1 MPCVRVVRT
10 ASEGEVVAA
19 FLRAELDS
27 ARWGERLLAF
37 LRQDGVDPAVVSNPD
52 LGDPQELAYREAL
65 LDRHRGWLRRDGLF
79 DGLPEHVDWSRAA
92 LKPAEVLAIRYINW
106 DWWLE
111 LSGGTRQPLDAAG
124 RIRRNAIR
132 DVTAE
137 WHEPIAARL
146 KSPEPQPELIAVAL
160 PNDPRLVMV
169 EGHLRLTAYALYPEY
184 LPDELEIFLGTAEQ
198 MDRWTEF

>member
-1 MPCVRVVRT
+1 MRIVRT
-10 ASEGEVVAA
+10 ASEAEVVAT

-37 LRQDGVDPAVVSNPD
+37 LREDGVDPSVVSRPN
-52 LGDPQELAYREAL
+52 LGDPQESAYREAL
-65 LDRHRGWLRRDGLF
+65 LDRHRGWLRRERLF
-79 DGLPEHVDWSRAA
+79 DGLPRHIDWSRVA

-111 LSGGTRQPLDAAG
+111 LSGGTRQPLDAAR
-124 RIRRNAIR
+124 RIRRNEVG

-137 WHEPIAARL
+137 SHEPIAARL
-146 KSPEPQPELIAVAL
+146 QSPEPPPELIALAL
-160 PNDPRLVMV
+160 PNDSQLVVV
-169 EGHLRLTAYALYPEY
+169 EGHLRLTAYALYPAY
-184 LPDELEIFLGTAEQ
+184 LPDELEIFLGIADR